1 MSSLDID
8 GKKMHSIKH
17 AATATG
23 YSRDYITKLARE
35 QKIFAAQVG
44 RQWYVEM
51 DSLQSYSSVMAAE
64 QKLRQQQLSDERK
77 RERQLRELREEEMV
91 QRERQE
97 RRQGRRVRRLV
108 PAVLLLGLITGVTLP
123 YTPLAPHLFGEQA
136 ASASLVGDEAD
147 AALFSQNHPA
157 PPGAEVLN
165 FSHESARLSTLTTG
179 DEGILLLPATA
190 SSSTEPTEFFSD
202 TVQVRTDVSG
212 QQYVARVDS
221 TGKVVEEVPFVVVP
235 VRNEVKNN
243 SKTNTP

>member
-1 MSSLDID
+1 MSSLEID
-8 GKKMHSIKH
+8 GKKLHSIKH
-17 AATATG
+17 AASATG

-51 DSLQSYSSVMAAE
+51 DSLMSYSSVMAAE
-64 QKLRQQQLSDERK
+64 QKIRQQQLSDERK

-91 QRERQE
+91 KLERQE
-97 RRQGRRVRRLV
+97 RRHGRRVRRLV
-108 PAVLLLGLITGVTLP
+108 PTVLLLGLITGVTLP
-123 YTPLAPHLFGEQA
+123 RTPFASHLFGEQA
-136 ASASLVGDEAD
+136 ASASLVGGDE

-190 SSSTEPTEFFSD
+190 SSSTEPAEFFSD
-202 TVQVRTDVSG
+202 TVQVRTDASG

-221 TGKVVEEVPFVVVP
+221 TGTVVEEVPFVVVP
-235 VRNEVKNN
+235 IRNDLKNN